1 MLDPKQTIPDPA
13 PDINSGSGFI
23 TLHNMVRGPT
33 GDFVPVASFP
43 AWRVAPPAGGRTG
56 SPAVIINKGHYLLYQ
71 NIENIQTSTRIS
83 VRQDDLIMFIIRQ
96 DTVLNVNV
104 YRRLDTG
111 NG

>member
-1 MLDPKQTIPDPA
+1 MIYFDHDFYQRCGAATFFGRLQMSEVPE
-13 PDINSGSGFI
+13 
-23 TLHNMVRGPT
+23 PT
-33 GDFVPVASFP
+33 SALASFP

-83 VRQDDLIMFIIRQ
+83 VRQDDHIMFIIRQ
-96 DTVLNVNV
+96 DTGTVLNVTV